1 MNDSSPRFEIHY
13 SVETNG
19 ESAVT
24 VLSAASGLSKQK
36 TKKVMQNGAVW
47 LSRHNNTRRLRR
59 AKKELTIGDE
69 LHLYYD
75 ATIQAIKPEAPTF
88 IADEMNFSVMFKP
101 PGMFSQGTKWGDH
114 CAINRWL
121 EQHLDR
127 PTFVVHRLDK
137 AASGL
142 MILAHTKKAAA
153 ALSAL
158 FQQRRIQK
166 HYRVLVRGGFSESPV
181 LLDSEI
187 DGRDARSRASLIKYN
202 GEANTSL
209 LKVDIE
215 TGRKHQIRRH
225 LSEVGHPVIGDRLYG
240 QAGKGNE
247 EPNGRAENLQLM
259 AIGLSFEDPG
269 TGEQRDF
276 SVPDAL
282 IPESM
287 KYD

>member
-1 MNDSSPRFEIHY
+1 MNDSPSRFEIHY

-24 VLSAASGLSKQK
+24 VLSAASGLSKQ
-36 TKKVMQNGAVW
+36 TVKKVMQNGAVW
-47 LSRHNNTRRLRR
+47 LTRHNNTRRVRR
-59 AKKELTIGDE
+59 AKKELVSGDE

-75 ATIQAIKPEAPTF
+75 AGIQSMKPEAPTL
-88 IADEMNFSVMFKP
+88 IADEINFSVLFKP

-121 EQHLDR
+121 EQDFDR
-127 PTFVVHRLDK
+127 PTFIVHRLDK

-142 MILAHTKKAAA
+142 MILAHKKKAAA

-158 FQQRRIQK
+158 FQQRRIDK
-166 HYRVLVRGGFSESPV
+166 CYRVLVQGEFLGGPV
-181 LLDSEI
+181 LLDSAI
-187 DGRDARSRASLIKYN
+187 DGRDARSRVRLIKYN
-202 GEANTSL
+202 HTARTSL
-209 LKVDIE
+209 LEVNIE

-225 LSEVGHPVIGDRLYG
+225 LAEAGYPVIGDRLYG
-240 QAGKGNE
+240 RVKPGNNE
-247 EPNGRAENLQLM
+247 FSRRAENLQLM
-259 AIGLSFEDPG
+259 AASLSFEDPLS
-269 TGEQRDF
+269 GEQRYYA
-276 SVPDAL
+276 VPDVL